1 NNQQNGENEVGDEE
15 TYDLG
20 GRTIE
25 INFHADMTPQD
36 GTETGELAYARWKEV
51 EEKYNVTIEFTEIP
65 YDEKIDHLTT
75 TVLAGEPFADLV
87 RMDPTQAASLAQEEL
102 ILPLDDVI
110 NISQSKMS
118 EPAKESGRVNPD
130 GKVYMMDRSEEH
142 TSELQSR

>member
-1 NNQQNGENEVGDEE
+1 
-15 TYDLG
+15 
-20 GRTIE
+20 
-25 INFHADMTPQD
+25 MTPQE
-36 GTETGELAYARWKEV
+36 GTETGDLAYARWKEV

-110 NISQSKMS
+110 
-118 EPAKESGRVNPD
+118 
-130 GKVYMMDRSEEH
+130 RSEEH
-142 TSELQSR
+142 TSELQSRFDLVCRLL